1 MKKRK
6 LFQSFKYAMEGIVY
20 GFRTQRN
27 MRLHTLALAVLIFMM
42 IRVSMSIE
50 DVCLILFA
58 AMVVMVSEMI
68 NTAIEKTIDLYTEN
82 LHPLAKTAK
91 DVAAGAVLL
100 SATFAIVVGGLIFSK
115 YLL

>member
-1 MKKRK
+1 MRKRR
-6 LFQSFKYAMEGIVY
+6 LLQSFKYAIEGIAY
-20 GFRTQRN
+20 GFRTQKN
-27 MRLHTLALAVLIFMM
+27 MRIHTLALVLLVIAM
-42 IRVSMSIE
+42 IRISMELE

-82 LHPLAKTAK
+82 IHPLAKTAK

-100 SATFAIVVGGLIFSK
+100 SALFAVTIGCLIFGK
-115 YLL
+115 YLF